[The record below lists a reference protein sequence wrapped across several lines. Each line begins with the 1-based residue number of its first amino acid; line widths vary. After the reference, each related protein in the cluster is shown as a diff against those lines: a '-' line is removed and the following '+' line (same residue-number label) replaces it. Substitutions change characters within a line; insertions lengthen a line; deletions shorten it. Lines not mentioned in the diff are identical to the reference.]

1 MTLLHSPSAT
11 TPTAPPPSPVAVLA
25 DQPRAF
31 RDGLADLVTSVC
43 VVTTE
48 IDGARHGFTA
58 NSVTSVSMDPPL
70 VLVCLA
76 GTAECHDAFLAA
88 ETVAINVLAAD
99 QAPVSTAFATRGA
112 DKFGA
117 ASFLSG
123 ITGSPVLQGATV
135 TLEGTVHK
143 RTAAG
148 DHTMIVVEVTGV
160 TRGERE
166 PLTYQ
171 GRRFRRLLTSTEE

>member
-1 MTLLHSPSAT
+1 MTLLHSPSP
-11 TPTAPPPSPVAVLA
+11 TPLSAPVAVLA
-25 DQPRAF
+25 DDPRAF
-31 RDGLADLVTSVC
+31 RDGLADMVTSVC

-58 NSVTSVSMDPPL
+58 NSVTSVSMEPPL

-99 QAPVSTAFATRGA
+99 QAEVSTVFATRGA
-112 DKFGA
+112 DKFAA
-117 ASFLSG
+117 ASFVPG
-123 ITGSPVLQGATV
+123 VTGSPVLQGATV
-135 TLEGTVHK
+135 TLEGRVHE
-143 RTAAG
+143 RTTAG

-160 TRGERE
+160 TRGERA

-171 GRRFRRLLTSTEE
+171 GRRFHRLTTPTEE

>member
-1 MTLLHSPSAT
+1 MTSLHSPE
-11 TPTAPPPSPVAVLA
+11 PTAPVSVLA
-25 DQPRAF
+25 DDPRAY
-31 RDGLADLVTSVC
+31 RDGLADMVTSVC

-76 GTAECHDAFLAA
+76 GSAECHDAFLASD
-88 ETVAINVLAAD
+88 TVAINVLAED
-99 QAPVSTAFATRGA
+99 QASVSTVFATRGA

-117 ASFLSG
+117 ATFLRG
-123 ITGSPVLQGATV
+123 VTGSPVLQGATV
-135 TLEGTVHK
+135 TLEGTVHE
-143 RTAAG
+143 RTTAG
-148 DHTMIVVEVTGV
+148 DHTMILVEVIGV
-160 TRGERE
+160 TRGARE

-171 GRRFRRLLTSTEE
+171 GRRFRQLITSTEERA